1 MFQNKQD
8 CPLILDC
15 ENKSPTKNSNILL
28 HGTSIN
34 AIGPMYLVSYRRKLT
49 CTMTCVDLRGWSNT
63 LLVYVVNFKRKKI
76 LDIWSMEQME

>member
-28 HGTSIN
+28 NGTSIN

-49 CTMTCVDLRGWSNT
+49 CTC
-63 LLVYVVNFKRKKI
+63 I
-76 LDIWSMEQME
+76 